1 MELKEILTTYWP
13 QTTLLLGLILYFVKR
28 FFDTKSKKIEI
39 NHTLFQQNRLLAIN
53 RFFESYAKA
62 VTKFNQIEIYQI
74 VRRKT
79 DPDDL
84 NKIVLPTLNELD
96 SSLFELRIYFDEFA
110 FKKFKSLVLN
120 LKTIN
125 ETILDLWLKA
135 IIPDGTIDEKVST
148 YVETQKECIEKNGRI
163 FDELTK
169 SLKDIFKT

>member
-1 MELKEILTTYWP
+1 MEINTILVSQIP
-13 QTTLLLGLILYFVKR
+13 VLLLGIGYFIKR
-28 FFDTKSKKIEI
+28 IFDTKSKKIEI

-62 VTKFNQIEIYQI
+62 ETKFNQIEIYQI
-74 VRRKT
+74 VRRET
-79 DPDDL
+79 NPDEL

-96 SSLFELRIYFDEFA
+96 SSLFELRIYFDESA
-110 FKKFKSLVLN
+110 LEKFKSLVLN

-125 ETILDLWLKA
+125 ETMLDLWLKA
-135 IIPDGTIDEKVST
+135 ITPDGTIDEKVST
-148 YVETQKECIEKNGRI
+148 YVETQKECIEKNEKI